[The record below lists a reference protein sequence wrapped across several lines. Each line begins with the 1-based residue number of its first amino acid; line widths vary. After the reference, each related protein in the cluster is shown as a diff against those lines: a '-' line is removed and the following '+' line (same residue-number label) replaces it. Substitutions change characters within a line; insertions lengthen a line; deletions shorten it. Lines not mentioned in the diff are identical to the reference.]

1 VHWSQLVTFY
11 AIFDAKPGQ
20 ADLPVAVGDRFSW
33 LAFWL
38 PPVFAMRHGLWLELA
53 GYVLLVLA
61 LGFASLWVGQGATTA
76 LYGVLA
82 ASIGF
87 AAPALR
93 RAKLTRAGWTY
104 RRELWAP
111 YSEQAQ
117 LEALQ

>member
-1 VHWSQLVTFY
+1 MTFY

-38 PPVFAMRHGLWLELA
+38 PPVFALRHGLWLELLA
-53 GYVLLVLA
+53 FVLVVLLLA
-61 LGFASLWVGQGATTA
+61 VASLWLGPGAAFA

-87 AAPALR
+87 AAPSLR
-93 RAKLTRAGWTY
+93 RARLARAGWTY

-111 YSEQAQ
+111 YSQQGQ